1 MALIKIS
8 SINTIYYTT
17 FFLNINNS
25 FGKIQIRRNL
35 KKILKVRKKMY
46 YHIVKQEGLK
56 YKNLDLKE
64 VEEVV
69 KKEKLNFNNSRIY
82 SSTEALEHT
91 IERFKQNENS
101 LEEVVDRNEIRIT
114 DIIPCK
120 NKNEYLHNCSYNFFM
135 KILNSNSQPRW
146 KVFFNKTFIIWIM
159 LLSTVLNRYLFY
171 FLYKYYYK
179 FSTYKLLLGFNIK
192 PIWYVSLIYIL
203 IPLSFILLIW
213 YRDKYYKKNY
223 LLMFIVLMV
232 VINQIVDYILGD
244 TIDRLVVNFGGLLAI
259 FIGLILTQLFYNLFR
274 RLSYNKYKDF

>member
-1 MALIKIS
+1 
-8 SINTIYYTT
+8 
-17 FFLNINNS
+17 LNIDDS

-35 KKILKVRKKMY
+35 KKILKVREKMY

-91 IERFKQNENS
+91 VERFKQNENS

-120 NKNEYLHNCSYNFFM
+120 NKSEYLHNCSYDFFM

-232 VINQIVDYILGD
+232 IINQIVDYILGD
-244 TIDRLVVNFGGLLAI
+244 TIDKLVVNFGGLLAI